1 MMSGGLPV
9 AQAILGHRDIGTT
22 ADIYGHLTAVHL
34 AKSLAGNLATE
45 EDAKKRP
52 AEKLDETGRKT
63 LFLAEKFRNHHNPEV
78 ALLTGLCLQ
87 NLSQFASGAN
97 LGKNFCPVLF

>member
-1 MMSGGLPV
+1 M
-9 AQAILGHRDIGTT
+9 
-22 ADIYGHLTAVHL
+22 
-34 AKSLAGNLATE
+34 E

-78 ALLTGLCLQ
+78 ALLTACACRICP
-87 NLSQFASGAN
+87 NLSQRQKKDLRKFVS
-97 LGKNFCPVLF
+97 P